1 MGMKSYSIGR
11 EESCNIVIDDSM
23 KLVSRRHATINVDG
37 RKITIVDN
45 STNGT
50 YINGIRISSGIPVP
64 VTRKD
69 VVSFAQV
76 KELDWKTIPDESKK
90 TAWIIAAVVVAV
102 IAAGLGTYF
111 ILKKDKKQEE
121 VRVEEQK
128 VAWTQSGEKIES
140 MKKAVASI
148 ADDYKTVSDTLKS
161 LKASLESKD
170 VSDKKSA
177 SKAESIKKNFWQI
190 EDAVGKVDAE
200 GLQKSLDSVV
210 QSYEDK
216 VSSTPDRIAELE
228 KRIAESRESL
238 DKALKNVKEASEA
251 IASLKTKVKA
261 QPQKDADKEEE
272 QKEVIIVGM

>member
-1 MGMKSYSIGR
+1 MKSYSIGR
-11 EESCNIVIDDSM
+11 DESCNIVIDDSM

-64 VTRKD
+64 VTRRD

-90 TAWIIAAVVVAV
+90 TAWIIAAVAVAV

-111 ILKKDKKQEE
+111 ILTKDKKQEE

-148 ADDYKTVSDTLKS
+148 ADDYKAVSDTLKA

-170 VSDKKSA
+170 VSDKRSA

-228 KRIAESRESL
+228 KRIAESGECL
-238 DKALKNVKEASEA
+238 DKAFKNVKEASEA
-251 IASLKTKVKA
+251 IASLKTKA
-261 QPQKDADKEEE
+261 RTQPQKDAGIEEE

>member
-1 MGMKSYSIGR
+1 MKSYSIGR

-23 KLVSRRHATINVDG
+23 NLVSRRHATINVEG

-90 TAWIIAAVVVAV
+90 TAWIIAAVAVAV

-111 ILKKDKKQEE
+111 ILTKDKKQEE

-140 MKKAVASI
+140 MKKAVASV
-148 ADDYKTVSDTLKS
+148 ADDYKAVSDTLKA

-170 VSDKKSA
+170 VSDKRSA

-238 DKALKNVKEASEA
+238 DKAFKNVKEASEA
-251 IASLKTKVKA
+251 IASLKTKA
-261 QPQKDADKEEE
+261 RTQPQKDAGKEEE

>member
-1 MGMKSYSIGR
+1 MKSYSIGR
-11 EESCNIVIDDSM
+11 DESCNIVIDDSM

-64 VTRKD
+64 VTRRD

-90 TAWIIAAVVVAV
+90 TAWIIAAVAVAV

-111 ILKKDKKQEE
+111 ILTKDKKQEE

-148 ADDYKTVSDTLKS
+148 ADDYKTVSDTLTS

>member
-1 MGMKSYSIGR
+1 MKSYSIGR

-76 KELDWKTIPDESKK
+76 KELDWKTIPNESKK
-90 TAWIIAAVVVAV
+90 TVWIIAAVTVAV
-102 IAAGLGTYF
+102 IAAGLGTIF
-111 ILKKDKKQEE
+111 ILTKNKKQEE

-128 VAWTQSGEKIES
+128 VAWKQSGEKIES

-148 ADDYKTVSDTLKS
+148 ADDYKAVSDTLKA

-200 GLQKSLDSVV
+200 GLQKSLDSVI
-210 QSYEDK
+210 QNYEDK
-216 VSSTPDRIAELE
+216 VSSTPDRITELE

-251 IASLKTKVKA
+251 IASLKTKVRP
-261 QPQKDADKEEE
+261 QPQKDAGKEEE
-272 QKEVIIVGM
+272 QKEIIIVGM

>member
-1 MGMKSYSIGR
+1 MKSYSIGR
-11 EESCNIVIDDSM
+11 DESCNIVIDDSM

-50 YINGIRISSGIPVP
+50 YINGIRITSGIPVP

-90 TAWIIAAVVVAV
+90 TAWIIAAVAVAV

-111 ILKKDKKQEE
+111 ILTKDKKQEE

-148 ADDYKTVSDTLKS
+148 ADDYKTVSDTLTS

-251 IASLKTKVKA
+251 IASLKTKVRA

>member
-1 MGMKSYSIGR
+1 MKSYSIGR

-90 TAWIIAAVVVAV
+90 TAWIIAAVAVAV

-111 ILKKDKKQEE
+111 ILTKDKKQEE

-148 ADDYKTVSDTLKS
+148 ADDYKAVSDTLKA
-161 LKASLESKD
+161 LMASLESKD

-228 KRIAESRESL
+228 KRIAEGRESL

-251 IASLKTKVKA
+251 IASLKTKVRA
-261 QPQKDADKEEE
+261 QPQKDAGKEEE